1 MRPIKALLTVAIAA
15 ALLAVPAGV
24 LARHGRHDRVDR
36 DHDRMADKW
45 ERRHHLN
52 THVNDA
58 RRDPDHDGR
67 SNLSEFRHHTD
78 PQKAN
83 DDDNEI
89 SGTIVSFQNNVL
101 SIQPATQ
108 GAGTVSGTVNA
119 QTRIECDDDNDDD
132 APASQP
138 AATMSRDGGSDD
150 GSGDNSGP
158 GSDNSGPGSG
168 GESGDDE
175 AQNNQGGDDQ
185 GENDDDQGDDEN
197 ACTSADLKPNQHV
210 DEAKFVKAADGTTVF
225 TKIELG

>member
-1 MRPIKALLTVAIAA
+1 MRPIKALITVAIAA

-52 THVNDA
+52 THINDA
-58 RRDPDHDGR
+58 RKDPDHDGR

-101 SIQPATQ
+101 TIQPATQ
-108 GAGTVSGTVNA
+108 GAAPVSGTVND
-119 QTRIECDDDNDDD
+119 QTRIECDDAGDDD
-132 APASQP
+132 APATQP
-138 AATMSRDGGSDD
+138 GATMSRDGGSDD
-150 GSGDNSGP
+150 GSDDNSGP
-158 GSDNSGPGSG
+158 GSDNSGPGSNH
-168 GESGDDE
+168 ESGDDD
-175 AQNNQGGDDQ
+175 AQ
-185 GENDDDQGDDEN
+185 GENDDDQGDDN
-197 ACTSADLKPNQHV
+197 ACSSADLKPNAQVH
-210 DEAKFVKAADGTTVF
+210 EAKFVKATDGTTVF
-225 TKIELG
+225 TKIELGR